1 MTYFDYT
8 KKDDFFNPDFVKKVK
23 ISINK
28 NPLPEV
34 DL

>member
-8 KKDDFFNPDFVKKVK
+8 KKDDFFKQDFVKKVM
-23 ISINK
+23 ILTNK

-34 DL
+34 GL